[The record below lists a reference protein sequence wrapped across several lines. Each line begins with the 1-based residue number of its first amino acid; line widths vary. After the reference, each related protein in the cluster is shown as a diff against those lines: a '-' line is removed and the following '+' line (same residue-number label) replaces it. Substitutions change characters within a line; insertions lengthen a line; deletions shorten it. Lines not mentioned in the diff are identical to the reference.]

1 MSDFSFYFSLGWEHI
16 MSIDALDHIL
26 FVLVLAAI
34 YLLQDWKKVLVLVT
48 AFTIGHS
55 ITLALSALHII
66 SVPTALVEFLIPCTI
81 VITAVSNLFQKSF
94 NHRAI
99 RLNYFLAL
107 FFGLIHGLGFANTL
121 RFILAQ
127 DQSLAWALFGFN
139 VGLEAGQVI
148 IVTIILLLS
157 HFFVQVLKVP
167 RREWVLFIS
176 AAVFSLSLQMALER
190 LPGKEE
196 AEPAVHIVVPATD
209 AVARLHKGDNR

>member
-1 MSDFSFYFSLGWEHI
+1 MNDFSFYFGLGWEHI

-34 YLLQDWKKVLVLVT
+34 YLLQDWKKVLILVT

-55 ITLALSALHII
+55 ITLALSALSII

-81 VITAVSNLFQKSF
+81 VITAVSNLFQKSY

-127 DQSLAWALFGFN
+127 DQSLGWALFGFN

-148 IVTIILLLS
+148 IVAIILLLS
-157 HFFVQVLKVP
+157 QLFVQKLKVP
-167 RREWVLFIS
+167 QREWVLFIS

-190 LPGKEE
+190 WPAKEE
-196 AEPAVHIVVPATD
+196 AAPAAKGPAPTLNSL
-209 AVARLHKGDNR
+209 ASNLAG